1 MASVNQFKTVLFI
14 FSILLVMQTSACES
28 RRQARLELEN
38 QNHNHRIVANE
49 K

>member
-28 RRQARLELEN
+28 KRQARLKQES
-38 QNHNHRIVANE
+38 HNHRIVANE